1 MKGLEWRHLKGLY
14 QIYKQGQTRLKIAS
28 NLFVNQILIKQKKII
43 RFKLGNH
50 AILEKTIGFDSF
62 FEKELLATYEYY
74 NEFFTHANIENDARK
89 TFSEEDLK
97 TLIFIFNQREEL
109 KKSITTEYTFSSR
122 VFKKSSKYLSNK
134 PSLRNAVL
142 QLLAITE
149 FPEKD
154 PKNNL
159 WRFVVDC
166 PNPKAIVLCENLTC
180 LKVPLEYK
188 ANNIELWYVGGNN
201 TAPLIDM
208 PSEKLILPTFYFC
221 DWDYNG
227 LLIYSRVKKIIE
239 GKAGTIVLIEPS
251 TLDNSLPVNI
261 KHHASKWNPKEFS
274 GLIKSDFT
282 ENQIEIINKLIQN
295 DIWVEEESM
304 DMITLLKN
312 YKLN

>member
-14 QIYKQGQTRLKIAS
+14 QIYIQGQTRLKIAN
-28 NLFVNQILIKQKKII
+28 NLFINQILIKQKKLI

-62 FEKELLATYEYY
+62 FENELLDTYEYY

-89 TFSEEDLK
+89 RFSDDDLK

-109 KKSITTEYTFSSR
+109 KKSITTEYTFSSK

-134 PSLRNAVL
+134 SGLKKAVL
-142 QLLAITE
+142 QLLEIKE

-159 WRFVVDC
+159 WRFVIDC
-166 PNPKAIVLCENLTC
+166 LNPKVIVLCENLTC
-180 LKVPLEYK
+180 LKIPLEYK

-201 TAPLIDM
+201 TAPLLDM
-208 PSEKLILPTFYFC
+208 PAEKLRLPIYYFC

-227 LLIYSRVKKIIE
+227 LLIYSRIKKIIE
-239 GKAGTIVLIEPS
+239 DKGGRVILIEPAS
-251 TLDNSLPVNI
+251 LDDALDVNI
-261 KHHASKWNPKEFS
+261 EHHKSKWKTKEFS
-274 GLIKSDFT
+274 GLTKSDFT
-282 ENQIEIINKLIQN
+282 VSQVKLVNDLIQKN
-295 DIWVEEESM
+295 IWIEEESM
-304 DMITLLKN
+304 DMIRLLKTYN
-312 YKLN
+312 VG